1 MIYLY
6 AHAGSGNHGCEAI
19 VRATVKMLESP
30 AVLATTAPEEDR
42 RYGVEEAVTLLPD
55 TPRQLGAVERLR
67 HAVHFKLRHDD
78 AVYIRLAHQDFF
90 QSVHPGDI
98 CLSIGGDNYCY
109 GGTDILG
116 IYRRELQRRGAKTVL
131 WGCSVEPSLLQD
143 PAIAEDMR
151 GYDLI
156 TARESITYQGL
167 LEAGIRENVVL
178 CADPAFQL
186 DRVDLPLPEGFSPG
200 NTVGINVSPL
210 AASYGSGDLVVE
222 NYAAL
227 VALILNETGMQVALI
242 PHVEKSGNEDRAS
255 LLTLYDRFRG
265 TGRVLLVGDHN
276 CMELKGFIGRCRFFV
291 GARTHATIAAYSS
304 CVPTLAAGYS
314 VKARGIAR
322 DLFGTEEHYVV
333 PVQGMDRR
341 DDLARAFRWMLEHEE
356 AIRIRLQETMPEYR
370 ARSFSAVH
378 ALCRLAD
385 MS

>member
-1 MIYLY
+1 MVRLY
-6 AHAGSGNHGCEAI
+6 AHGGSGNHGCEAI
-19 VRATVKMLESP
+19 VRTTVKMLESP

-78 AVYIRLAHQDFF
+78 AVYPPRASGFFHGIRAI
-90 QSVHPGDI
+90 SVSPSAGTI
-98 CLSIGGDNYCY
+98 TVMAARTSSASTGGNSN
-109 GGTDILG
+109 GGC
-116 IYRRELQRRGAKTVL
+116 ETVL
-131 WGCSVEPSLLQD
+131 WGCSVEPSLLQN

-210 AASYGSGDLVVE
+210 AAGYGSGDLVVE

-333 PVQGMDRR
+333 PVQGMERR

>member
-1 MIYLY
+1 
-6 AHAGSGNHGCEAI
+6 
-19 VRATVKMLESP
+19 
-30 AVLATTAPEEDR
+30 
-42 RYGVEEAVTLLPD
+42 
-55 TPRQLGAVERLR
+55 
-67 HAVHFKLRHDD
+67 
-78 AVYIRLAHQDFF
+78 
-90 QSVHPGDI
+90 
-98 CLSIGGDNYCY
+98 
-109 GGTDILG
+109 
-116 IYRRELQRRGAKTVL
+116 
-131 WGCSVEPSLLQD
+131 
-143 PAIAEDMR
+143 
-151 GYDLI
+151 
-156 TARESITYQGL
+156 
-167 LEAGIRENVVL
+167 
-178 CADPAFQL
+178 
-186 DRVDLPLPEGFSPG
+186 
-200 NTVGINVSPL
+200 
-210 AASYGSGDLVVE
+210 
-222 NYAAL
+222 
-227 VALILNETGMQVALI
+227 MQVALI

-333 PVQGMDRR
+333 PVQGMERR